1 MGSHGGDT
9 CTCRG
14 GRGQTGQKDRR
25 PPGHVEEIRFY
36 SKRDLMM
43 LPPVTKKQLEIYK
56 RMYLFPGGDDLWDF
70 MGHLLVAPMPTF
82 GALAGEPGRCHVQEG
97 GWDTGPPL
105 GFSSLAPRGAA
116 LLFPKFS
123 TTWGGGEALPA
134 PSLCAGR
141 GPKPSCAPTA
151 ASPSLGPCRKCKSW
165 GFLQDC
171 GVGLSLM
178 PPSGVH
184 RDP

>member
-1 MGSHGGDT
+1 M
-9 CTCRG
+9 
-14 GRGQTGQKDRR
+14 
-25 PPGHVEEIRFY
+25 
-36 SKRDLMM
+36 
-43 LPPVTKKQLEIYK
+43 
-56 RMYLFPGGDDLWDF
+56 WDF
-70 MGHLLVAPMPTF
+70 MGHLLVAPVPTF
-82 GALAGEPGRCHVQEG
+82 SALAGEPGRCHVQEG

-123 TTWGGGEALPA
+123 TTWGGGEAPPV

-151 ASPSLGPCRKCKSW
+151 ASPSLGPCRKCRFW
-165 GFLQDC
+165 GFPHDC

-178 PPSGVH
+178 PPQWSPQRPLVQHASPGGKGSPPPPLQAWPYDVKGNETLPRVGAAEPRAREGVSS
-184 RDP
+184 RK